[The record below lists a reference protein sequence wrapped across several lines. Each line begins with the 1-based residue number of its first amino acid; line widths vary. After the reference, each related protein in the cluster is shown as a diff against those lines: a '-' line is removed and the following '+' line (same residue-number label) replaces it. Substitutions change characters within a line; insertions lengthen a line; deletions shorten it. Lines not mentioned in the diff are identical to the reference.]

1 MIRVGLSAECIV
13 HSHSVLKVYST
24 LSCAYHRHP
33 SPMRNARRPHSR
45 FTLHGAV
52 QLLHLW
58 RPRRRGVASAPDPWA
73 PRLAL
78 VHLHAD
84 TRTTQTHARHTTRT
98 TAQRTRHAQHTRR
111 GKRPRPPGAPA
122 DADPCD
128 MQPAHTRTTQARTQR
143 TTRGRAH
150 HTAQHKRAAN
160 TATRARTRHA
170 HEAEPAH
177 T

>member
-1 MIRVGLSAECIV
+1 MERCSYCTYGVPGGEAWQALPTPGRPGWRWFICMQTRVQR
-13 HSHSVLKVYST
+13 
-24 LSCAYHRHP
+24 RHTHDTRRGQP
-33 SPMRNARRPHSR
+33 HNARDTHS
-45 FTLHGAV
+45 T
-52 QLLHLW
+52 
-58 RPRRRGVASAPDPWA
+58 RGVASALD
-73 PRLAL
+73 
-78 VHLHAD
+78 
-84 TRTTQTHARHTTRT
+84 
-98 TAQRTRHAQHTRR
+98 
-111 GKRPRPPGAPA
+111 PGAPA

-128 MQPAHTRTTQARTQR
+128 MQPAHTRTTQARTRR